1 MIGWTLVLVVVAV
14 LLFTSPPRGRR
25 MAGGLT
31 ADPPTS
37 EALLRQKD
45 RRPRLWWA
53 ATALAPLGLVVA
65 YSLGGMRAVAVTT
78 ALLIIAATVARL
90 SVQDLRARRVARA
103 RTDVAHACSV
113 LASQIRVGRVPAEA
127 LHSAASDCPVLAD
140 ASRVQDLGGDV
151 STAWRITSR
160 RPGHAGLRDLARAWQ
175 MSSQTGAPLARSLE
189 QVSEAL
195 TAEVALRTV
204 VAGELAASRATG
216 KIMAALPF
224 LGLGMGYL
232 LGGDPLHFLLSNA
245 YGWACLV
252 GGIALAAAGVL
263 WIDWLSRLAAE
274 QG

>member
-1 MIGWTLVLVVVAV
+1 MIGGSLALVFLAV
-14 LLFTSPPRGRR
+14 LLFISPPSGTR
-25 MAGGLT
+25 MAERLA
-31 ADPPTS
+31 ADVSTS
-37 EALLRQKD
+37 APLRTE
-45 RRPRLWWA
+45 RRRLWWVWSVLA
-53 ATALAPLGLVVA
+53 LLALAAAYALGDL
-65 YSLGGMRAVAVTT
+65 RAVAVVT
-78 ALLIIAATVARL
+78 ALLIIVATVARL
-90 SVQDLRARRVARA
+90 SVQDFRGRRVARA
-103 RTDVAHACSV
+103 RTEVAHACSV

-127 LHSAASDCPVLAD
+127 LHSAAVDCPVLAD

-151 STAWRITSR
+151 STAWRVTST
-160 RPGHAGLRDLARAWQ
+160 RPGHAGLGDLARAWQ

-232 LGGDPLHFLLSNA
+232 LGGDPLHFLLSNP
-245 YGWACLV
+245 YGWTCLV
-252 GGIALAAAGVL
+252 VGVALAAAGVL